1 MSLSDDLS
9 QLIQGLRHA
18 GASGRQLQFDL
29 LRHLTECVQQLTSSL
44 EEDVMLPSDNAAPD
58 GTREQLAE
66 APSEEENIVRAPES
80 LESPGGLA
88 LPFPHKSSITVRL
101 FVSSGQL
108 SLAWLS
114 EYLGYFDLTGMV
126 CDLR

>member
-29 LRHLTECVQQLTSSL
+29 LRHLTQCVQQLTSSL

-58 GTREQLAE
+58 GTGEQLAE
-66 APSEEENIVRAPES
+66 APSEEENIVRA

-88 LPFPHKSSITVRL
+88 CPSPINHPARFDCSSVLVNSRWHGCRNI
-101 FVSSGQL
+101 SGI
-108 SLAWLS
+108 S
-114 EYLGYFDLTGMV
+114 T
-126 CDLR
+126 

>member
-29 LRHLTECVQQLTSSL
+29 LRHLTQCVQQLTSSL

-58 GTREQLAE
+58 GTGEQLAE
-66 APSEEENIVRAPES
+66 APSEEENSVRAPES

-88 LPFPHKSSITVRL
+88 CPVPINHPLRFDC
-101 FVSSGQL
+101 SSG
-108 SLAWLS
+108 
-114 EYLGYFDLTGMV
+114 MV
-126 CDLR
+126 NSRWHGCRNISGISA